1 MKTEL
6 ILNFNLCASYR
17 VILSLC
23 GMNLTDNAM
32 NILEYVGVEKKM
44 DLIATDLQKWHQQCA
59 HKTEQTMAH
68 MNN

>member
-1 MKTEL
+1 
-6 ILNFNLCASYR
+6 
-17 VILSLC
+17 
-23 GMNLTDNAM
+23 MNLTDNAM
-32 NILEYVGVEKKM
+32 NILEYVDVEKKM